1 MVVDFL
7 YTTVGLEAKF
17 TNLST
22 EVPDG
27 NTYLWDFGDKTP
39 TSSDPNPSHKYE
51 ASGFFKVTLTVLNP
65 ESLPVEGGKVE
76 YLIAITDKAKTH
88 LSGSIYQ
95 LIDIYIPK
103 DIFGDIST
111 NIKRQFINKWQLY
124 LQPLVNHEVPLEEYS
139 NELYYEALE
148 NQLIMEL
155 AAYDYMAVTIANM
168 IKAQSQSIYNSSS
181 SSNPDGDET
190 GQTTGGEVKKIQT
203 GPTEVEYFD
212 PKADQ
217 SDISSVVTKALSPG
231 GLLDTM
237 KENLCMLASRLEIY
251 LPICNMPSKVVVP
264 KTVNKR
270 QKGPL
275 SGPDPFNLLR

>member
-51 ASGFFKVTLTVLNP
+51 ASGFFKVTLTVLYP

-88 LSGSIYQ
+88 LSRSIYQ

-103 DIFGDIST
+103 DIFGDIGT

-148 NQLIMEL
+148 NQLILEL
-155 AAYDYMAVTIANM
+155 VSYDYIIDYINSYVFSINSTIGLNEDDNGKVVKRMTTGPSEVEWFDNSDTNNEKLKTIAKYTQNNGYLDLLKNN
-168 IKAQSQSIYNSSS
+168 ICNLADRLDIPLTLCKYKNHRILPIVVKNTKDRPFEGP
-181 SSNPDGDET
+181 NP
-190 GQTTGGEVKKIQT
+190 TTG
-203 GPTEVEYFD
+203 
-212 PKADQ
+212 
-217 SDISSVVTKALSPG
+217 L
-231 GLLDTM
+231 
-237 KENLCMLASRLEIY
+237 N
-251 LPICNMPSKVVVP
+251 
-264 KTVNKR
+264 
-270 QKGPL
+270 
-275 SGPDPFNLLR
+275 